1 MTNQNNQTQ
10 YFKNRKNLRLKYYDY
25 SSNGAYFVTIC
36 VNNRE
41 CLFGD
46 IIDGQMC
53 LNDAGLMIDEIYR
66 DLENKFTNIQCGKY
80 VVMPNHFHCVIHIC
94 NDIKS
99 NVGVNLCV
107 DPNNKHNPIMGEHAI
122 QKKADIES
130 ASTNN
135 HVGANPCGC
144 PNEGSTQD
152 TTPTTLSDIIGAFKS
167 LTTNAYINGVKTKN
181 WQPFDKRLWQRNYYE
196 HIIRNEKSYNE
207 IIKYIQLN
215 PLKWE
220 LDELNPKFENKNA
233 IKDK

>member
-10 YFKNRKNLRLKYYDY
+10 YFKNRKNLRLQHYDY

-53 LNDAGLMIDEIYR
+53 LNDAGLMIDEIYH

-80 VVMPNHFHCVIHIC
+80 VIMPNHFHCVIHIC
-94 NDIKS
+94 NDVKS

-107 DPNNKHNPIMGEHAI
+107 DPKLEKGEHAGTPLHKII
-122 QKKADIES
+122 QW
-130 ASTNN
+130 
-135 HVGANPCGC
+135 
-144 PNEGSTQD
+144 
-152 TTPTTLSDIIGAFKS
+152 FKTM
-167 LTTNAYINGVKTKN
+167 TTNAYINGVKTKN

-207 IIKYIQLN
+207 IVKYIQLN
-215 PLKWE
+215 SLKWE

>member
-41 CLFGD
+41 CLFCN
-46 IIDGQMC
+46 ILDGQMC
-53 LNDAGLMIDEIYR
+53 LNDAGLMIDEIYH
-66 DLENKFTNIQCGKY
+66 DLENKFTNIQCGEY
-80 VVMPNHFHCVIHIC
+80 VIMPNHFHCVIHIC

-107 DPNNKHNPIMGEHAI
+107 DPNYKMGEHAGTPLHKII
-122 QKKADIES
+122 QR
-130 ASTNN
+130 
-135 HVGANPCGC
+135 
-144 PNEGSTQD
+144 
-152 TTPTTLSDIIGAFKS
+152 FKTM
-167 LTTNAYINGVKTKN
+167 TTNAYINGVKTKN

>member
-1 MTNQNNQTQ
+1 MMNQNNQTK
-10 YFKNRKNLRLKYYDY
+10 YFKNRKNLRLKNYDY

-41 CLFGD
+41 CLFGN

-53 LNDAGLMIDEIYR
+53 LNDAGLMVDEIYR
-66 DLENKFTNIQCGKY
+66 DLENKFANIQCGKY
-80 VVMPNHFHCVIHIC
+80 VIMPNHFHCVIHIC

-107 DPNNKHNPIMGEHAI
+107 DPKLEKGEHAGTPLHKII
-122 QKKADIES
+122 QW
-130 ASTNN
+130 
-135 HVGANPCGC
+135 
-144 PNEGSTQD
+144 
-152 TTPTTLSDIIGAFKS
+152 FKTM
-167 LTTNAYINGVKTKN
+167 TTNAYINGVKTKN

-196 HIIRNEKSYNE
+196 HIIRNENSYNE

-233 IKDK
+233 IKKTVELISQIVRYIL

>member
-1 MTNQNNQTQ
+1 MEYMTNQNNQTQ
-10 YFKNRKNLRLKYYDY
+10 YFKNRKNLRLQHYDY

-53 LNDAGLMIDEIYR
+53 LNDAGLMIDEIYH

-80 VVMPNHFHCVIHIC
+80 VIMPNHFHCVIHIC
-94 NDIKS
+94 NDVKS

-107 DPNNKHNPIMGEHAI
+107 DPKLEKGEHAGTPLHKII
-122 QKKADIES
+122 QW
-130 ASTNN
+130 
-135 HVGANPCGC
+135 
-144 PNEGSTQD
+144 
-152 TTPTTLSDIIGAFKS
+152 FKTM
-167 LTTNAYINGVKTKN
+167 TTNAYINGVKTKN

-207 IIKYIQLN
+207 IVKYIQLN
-215 PLKWE
+215 SLKWE

>member
-10 YFKNRKNLRLKYYDY
+10 YFKSRKNLRLKNYDY

-46 IIDGQMC
+46 IINGQMC
-53 LNDAGLMIDEIYR
+53 LNDAGLLIDEIYH
-66 DLENKFTNIQCGKY
+66 DLENKFTNIQCGEY
-80 VVMPNHFHCVIHIC
+80 VVMPNHVHCVIHIC
-94 NDIKS
+94 NDVKS
-99 NVGVNLCV
+99 NVGVVPC
-107 DPNNKHNPIMGEHAI
+107 
-122 QKKADIES
+122 
-130 ASTNN
+130 
-135 HVGANPCGC
+135 ANPLLGQ
-144 PNEGSTQD
+144 PRGIA
-152 TTPTTLSDIIGAFKS
+152 PTTLSDIIGAFKS

-181 WQPFDKRLWQRNYYE
+181 WRPFDKRLWQRNYYE

>member
-1 MTNQNNQTQ
+1 MTNQNNQTK

-46 IIDGQMC
+46 IIDGQIC
-53 LNDAGLMIDEIYR
+53 LNDAGQMVERIYH
-66 DLENKFTNIQCGKY
+66 DLENKFANIQCGEY
-80 VVMPNHFHCVIHIC
+80 VIMPNHFHCVIHIC
-94 NDIKS
+94 NDGYRTNERANIEFVPTKVP
-99 NVGVNLCV
+99 VGVNLCV
-107 DPNNKHNPIMGEHAI
+107 DLKLEKGEHVDTPLHKII
-122 QKKADIES
+122 QW
-130 ASTNN
+130 
-135 HVGANPCGC
+135 
-144 PNEGSTQD
+144 
-152 TTPTTLSDIIGAFKS
+152 FKTM
-167 LTTNAYINGVKTKN
+167 TTNAYINGVKTKN

-220 LDELNPKFENKNA
+220 LDELNPKLENKNA

>member
-10 YFKNRKNLRLKYYDY
+10 YFKNRKNLRLKNYDY

-53 LNDAGLMIDEIYR
+53 LNDAGLMIDEIYN
-66 DLENKFTNIQCGKY
+66 DLENKFTNIQCGEY

-94 NDIKS
+94 NDGYRMNERANIEFAPTKVP
-99 NVGVNLCV
+99 VGVESISTRVSLSQ
-107 DPNNKHNPIMGEHAI
+107 II
-122 QKKADIES
+122 QTFKRQTTIE
-130 ASTNN
+130 
-135 HVGANPCGC
+135 
-144 PNEGSTQD
+144 
-152 TTPTTLSDIIGAFKS
+152 
-167 LTTNAYINGVKTKN
+167 YINGVKTKK

>member
-1 MTNQNNQTQ
+1 
-10 YFKNRKNLRLKYYDY
+10 
-25 SSNGAYFVTIC
+25 
-36 VNNRE
+36 
-41 CLFGD
+41 
-46 IIDGQMC
+46 MC
-53 LNDAGLMIDEIYR
+53 LNDAGLMIDEIYH
-66 DLENKFTNIQCGKY
+66 DLENKFANIQCGEY
-80 VVMPNHFHCVIHIC
+80 VIMPNHFHCVIYIC

-107 DPNNKHNPIMGEHAI
+107 DPNRNGSIQKRADIELSPTKVPVGGNLCVAPNYKMGEHSGTPLHKII
-122 QKKADIES
+122 QW
-130 ASTNN
+130 
-135 HVGANPCGC
+135 
-144 PNEGSTQD
+144 
-152 TTPTTLSDIIGAFKS
+152 FKTM
-167 LTTNAYINGVKTKN
+167 TTNAYINGVKTKN

>member
-1 MTNQNNQTQ
+1 MLENMTNQNNQTQ

-53 LNDAGLMIDEIYR
+53 LNDAGLMIDEIYH
-66 DLENKFTNIQCGKY
+66 DLENKFANIQCGEY
-80 VVMPNHFHCVIHIC
+80 VIMPNHFHCVIHIC
-94 NDIKS
+94 NDGYRMNERANIEFAPTKVP
-99 NVGVNLCV
+99 VGVESISTRVSLSQ
-107 DPNNKHNPIMGEHAI
+107 II
-122 QKKADIES
+122 QTFKRQTTIE
-130 ASTNN
+130 
-135 HVGANPCGC
+135 
-144 PNEGSTQD
+144 
-152 TTPTTLSDIIGAFKS
+152 
-167 LTTNAYINGVKTKN
+167 YINGVKTKN
-181 WQPFDKRLWQRNYYE
+181 WQSFDKRLWQRNYYE

>member
-53 LNDAGLMIDEIYR
+53 LNDAGLMIDEIYH
-66 DLENKFTNIQCGKY
+66 DLENKFTNIQCGEY
-80 VVMPNHFHCVIHIC
+80 VVMPNHVHCVIHIC

-107 DPNNKHNPIMGEHAI
+107 DPKLEKGEHAGTPLNKII
-122 QKKADIES
+122 QW
-130 ASTNN
+130 
-135 HVGANPCGC
+135 
-144 PNEGSTQD
+144 
-152 TTPTTLSDIIGAFKS
+152 FKTM
-167 LTTNAYINGVKTKN
+167 TTNAYINGVKTKN

-207 IIKYIQLN
+207 IVKYIQLN
-215 PLKWE
+215 SLKWE

>member
-1 MTNQNNQTQ
+1 MTNQNNQTK
-10 YFKNRKNLRLKYYDY
+10 YFRNPKNLRLKYYDY

-41 CLFGD
+41 CLFGNILD
-46 IIDGQMC
+46 SQMC
-53 LNDAGLMIDEIYR
+53 LNDAGLLIDEIYH
-66 DLENKFTNIQCGKY
+66 DLENKFTNIQCGEY
-80 VVMPNHFHCVIHIC
+80 VIMPNHFHCVIHIC
-94 NDIKS
+94 NDRYRINERANIEFAPTKVP
-99 NVGVNLCV
+99 VGVESISTRVSLSQ
-107 DPNNKHNPIMGEHAI
+107 II
-122 QKKADIES
+122 QTFKRQTTIE
-130 ASTNN
+130 
-135 HVGANPCGC
+135 
-144 PNEGSTQD
+144 
-152 TTPTTLSDIIGAFKS
+152 
-167 LTTNAYINGVKTKN
+167 YINGVKTKN

>member
-1 MTNQNNQTQ
+1 MTNQNNQTK
-10 YFKNRKNLRLKYYDY
+10 YFRNRKNLRLQHYDY

-53 LNDAGLMIDEIYR
+53 LNDAGLMIDEIYH
-66 DLENKFTNIQCGKY
+66 DLENKFTNIQCGEY
-80 VVMPNHFHCVIHIC
+80 VIMPNHFHCVIHIC
-94 NDIKS
+94 NDGYRMNERANIEFAPTKVP
-99 NVGVNLCV
+99 VGVESISTRVSLSQ
-107 DPNNKHNPIMGEHAI
+107 II
-122 QKKADIES
+122 QTFKRQTTIE
-130 ASTNN
+130 
-135 HVGANPCGC
+135 
-144 PNEGSTQD
+144 
-152 TTPTTLSDIIGAFKS
+152 
-167 LTTNAYINGVKTKN
+167 YINGVKTKN
-181 WQPFDKRLWQRNYYE
+181 WQPFNKRLWQRNYYE

-207 IIKYIQLN
+207 IVKYIQLN

>member
-53 LNDAGLMIDEIYR
+53 LNDAGLMIDEIYH
-66 DLENKFTNIQCGKY
+66 DLENKFANIQCGEY
-80 VVMPNHFHCVIHIC
+80 VIMPNHFHCVIHIC
-94 NDIKS
+94 NDGYRMNERANIEFAPTKVP
-99 NVGVNLCV
+99 VGVESISTRVSLSQ
-107 DPNNKHNPIMGEHAI
+107 II
-122 QKKADIES
+122 QTFKRQTTIE
-130 ASTNN
+130 
-135 HVGANPCGC
+135 
-144 PNEGSTQD
+144 
-152 TTPTTLSDIIGAFKS
+152 
-167 LTTNAYINGVKTKN
+167 YINGVKTKN
-181 WQPFDKRLWQRNYYE
+181 WQSFDKRLWQRNYYE